1 MRDIVRLVD
10 ENIQLFVF
18 SLQAGSVKPIDFR
31 GDSQDVIRAL
41 PGSVRRK
48 VGQQLELLQW
58 GGEPDDWKPM
68 STVGAGVCEIRVRDD
83 RGIYRVIYVAKF
95 VHAICVLHCF
105 QKKTQ
110 KTSKSD
116 LDLATRRYKE
126 LQKEMER

>member
-1 MRDIVRLVD
+1 MARLVD
-10 ENIQLFVF
+10 EDIQIFVLF
-18 SLQAGSVKPIDFR
+18 SQAESVKPIDFR

-68 STVGAGVCEIRVRDD
+68 PTVGADVREIRVRDD
-83 RGIYRVIYVAKF
+83 QGIYRVIYVAKF
-95 VHAICVLHCF
+95 AHAICVLHCF

-116 LDLATRRYKE
+116 LDLAVRRYKE